1 MKVKTLIQVAA
12 GVAIAAAGIWIFSR
26 QVHVDVLVHE
36 MKQTR
41 WWTIA
46 LVVALNP
53 LTLFLRSLRWR
64 VLLPEKTGRQK
75 SGLFPLVTIGFMV
88 NNILP
93 ARIGEAVRAMLL
105 WRRNGFTIA
114 ESVGSLVVER
124 LLDVMVFVTFLFTPI
139 CFLPQLAQ
147 LRLYGILLGAG
158 FGVVVAGLLLYA
170 RMPRVVIGMVS
181 KLLGIVPARFRQK
194 IVAVGT
200 DLVSNLDWLFS
211 LRKVV
216 VVCILSVSTL
226 WCQVLMLQFLAQ
238 GLPNFGSLASM
249 FGIAFAAIGAAIP
262 LAPGYVGTLHALML
276 QGMGMVGVA
285 ADRAGAIAVLY
296 HAIGYSTISLL
307 GMFYFF
313 RLKLSFGD
321 IGKAKTELSS

>member
-1 MKVKTLIQVAA
+1 MKGKSFIQVAA
-12 GVAIAAAGIWIFSR
+12 GLAIAAAGIWIFSR
-26 QVHVDVLVHE
+26 QVHVGVLIHE
-36 MKQTR
+36 MEQTR
-41 WWTIA
+41 WWTIG

-53 LTLFLRSLRWR
+53 MTLFLRSLRWR
-64 VLLPEKTGRQK
+64 VLLPEKAMRQK
-75 SGLFPLVTIGFMV
+75 NGLFPLVAIGFMV
-88 NNILP
+88 NNVLP

-124 LLDVMVFVTFLFTPI
+124 VLDVMVFVTFLFVPI
-139 CFLPQLAQ
+139 CFMPQLAP
-147 LRLYGILLGAG
+147 LRLYGILLGSG
-158 FGVVVAGLLLYA
+158 FAVFVAGLLLYA
-170 RMPRVVIGMVS
+170 RMPRIVTGMVS
-181 KLLGIVPARFRQK
+181 KLIVIVPTRFRQK

-200 DLVSNLDWLFS
+200 DLASNLNWLFS
-211 LRKVV
+211 LRKVII
-216 VVCILSVSTL
+216 VCILSVSTL
-226 WCQVLMLQFLAQ
+226 GCQVLMLQFLAH
-238 GLPNFGSLASM
+238 GLPHFGPLSSM

-262 LAPGYVGTLHALML
+262 LAPGYVGTLHAMML

-296 HAIGYSTISLL
+296 HAIGYGTISLL